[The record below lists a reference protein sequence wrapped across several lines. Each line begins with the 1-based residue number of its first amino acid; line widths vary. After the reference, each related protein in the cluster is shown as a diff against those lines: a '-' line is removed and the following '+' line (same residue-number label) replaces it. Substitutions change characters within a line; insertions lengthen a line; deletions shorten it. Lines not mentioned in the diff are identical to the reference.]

1 MNKLKQGIMAAAVDQ
16 IRSDGEAQ
24 SVTRS
29 YRFRRDF
36 AGFSGH
42 FPGNPIL
49 PAIVQ
54 ILTVVSMM
62 EEHTGRV
69 QQLLSVEDAKFLN
82 PVYPDQEIL
91 VNCRQRTIGG
101 KLLHEAKLRVDD
113 KPVATFLLQ
122 MESGGCSS

>member
-1 MNKLKQGIMAAAVDQ
+1 MNKLKQGIMASAVDK
-16 IRSDGEAQ
+16 IINEPASQ

-29 YRFRRDF
+29 YCFTKDF

-54 ILTVVSMM
+54 ILTVVSLI
-62 EEHTGRV
+62 EEHTGRE

-82 PVYPDQEIL
+82 PVLPDQEIQ
-91 VNCRQRTIGG
+91 VRCRQKTIGG
-101 KLLHEAKLRVDD
+101 KLLHEAKLAVHE
-113 KPVATFLLQ
+113 KLAATFLLQ
-122 MESGGCSS
+122 MESRENMS

>member
-1 MNKLKQGIMAAAVDQ
+1 MNKLKQGIMAAALDP
-16 IRSDGEAQ
+16 ICCDGESQ

-29 YRFRRDF
+29 YRFTREF

-54 ILTVVSMM
+54 LLTVVSLI
-62 EEHTGRV
+62 EEHTGKV

-82 PVYPDQEIL
+82 PVLPDQEIL

-113 KPVATFLLQ
+113 KPAATFLLQ
-122 MESGGCSS
+122 MESGGDKS